1 MGSRGQ
7 SSTSSNGAS
16 RSMSASV
23 ADWYKSNFPSDALGD
38 DINGSVSFSQALKNM
53 SKYYDLFPSDSV
65 IRERVFEELSK
76 RSKKPYNEI
85 YNEWLKNA

>member
-23 ADWYKSNFPSDALGD
+23 ADYYKAGGFHG
-38 DINGSVSFSQALKNM
+38 V
-53 SKYYDLFPSDSV
+53 
-65 IRERVFEELSK
+65 
-76 RSKKPYNEI
+76 
-85 YNEWLKNA
+85 